1 MQYSELGRTGLKVS
15 RVCLG
20 TMTWG
25 EQNTE
30 AEGHAQMDYA
40 LERGINFWD
49 TAEMYAVPPRPETQG
64 STERIIGTWFAGR
77 GQRDKVILATKIAGR
92 SPMSWTRDN
101 QSITRHTAEQIDE
114 AVEKS
119 LKRLQTDYIDL
130 YQMHWPDR
138 AIRVFGGMTYQ
149 DYADDY
155 ESFEAILENLDRHV
169 KKGNIRHIG
178 VSNET
183 SYGVMKFVAEAERR
197 GLPRIASIQ
206 NAYNLVNRTFEYGLA
221 EIALREQVGLLAYS
235 PLAQGYLS
243 GKYSGGALPQGSRKQ
258 LFNRLQRYEGPGAA
272 TAMESYF
279 ALARELG
286 VRPETLALKFC
297 DTRPFVTSTI
307 IGATTQAQ
315 LQICVDAFD
324 MPWTQAISDKVDALH
339 EAQPNPCP

>member
-1 MQYSELGRTGLKVS
+1 MQYSELGRTGLMVS

-315 LQICVDAFD
+315 LEICVDAFD